1 RRSARRCRMS
11 ESRAARSAV
20 PACSA
25 SVFEGEKFRSDA
37 AAAPVNPPPRDRRE
51 ACFWWEWAKN
61 APPPLGGSTRI
72 SQSVASRHRATEAP
86 DMQPA
91 TILVVDDTADIL
103 ALTSSVLENA
113 GYAVLRCSGSQQA
126 LAVLRDGHDIDLL
139 LTDIAMPGI
148 DGFELA
154 RQARVA
160 RPLLPIAYLTGHPHL
175 ADGNGAALGP
185 ILKKPYRPDG
195 LAREVEELLAPGED
209 ARLVKA

>member
-1 RRSARRCRMS
+1 LAI
-11 ESRAARSAV
+11 E
-20 PACSA
+20 A
-25 SVFEGEKFRSDA
+25 S
-37 AAAPVNPPPRDRRE
+37 
-51 ACFWWEWAKN
+51 
-61 APPPLGGSTRI
+61 
-72 SQSVASRHRATEAP
+72 

-113 GYAVLRCSGSQQA
+113 GYAVLRCNGSQQA
-126 LAVLRDGHDIDLL
+126 LAVLRDGHDIDLM

-175 ADGNGAALGP
+175 SDGNGAALGP

-209 ARLVKA
+209 ARLVRAVALDMLRRDRDALANAQEAEQIDRAKGDRLSAEAWHDIAAAIAVLAEDPENTRPKTPRT

>member
-1 RRSARRCRMS
+1 M
-11 ESRAARSAV
+11 
-20 PACSA
+20 
-25 SVFEGEKFRSDA
+25 
-37 AAAPVNPPPRDRRE
+37 
-51 ACFWWEWAKN
+51 
-61 APPPLGGSTRI
+61 
-72 SQSVASRHRATEAP
+72 H
-86 DMQPA
+86 PA

-154 RQARVA
+154 RQARMA
-160 RPLLPIAYLTGHPHL
+160 RPLLPIAYLTGPSHL
-175 ADGNGAALGP
+175 PDGDGAALGP

-195 LAREVEELLAPGED
+195 LTREVEELLAPGED
-209 ARLVKA
+209 ARLVKAVALDMLRRDPDALANAKEAEQIDRAKGDRLSAEAWHDIAAAIAVLAKDRRHARPKAPRA